1 MEFIE
6 VATMFMV
13 VHVAYDTLLATMAR
27 LDSTFT
33 RGAVGIQGEWGV
45 SFPGWVG
52 SGAGS
57 IHCGNV
63 V

>member
-1 MEFIE
+1 
-6 VATMFMV
+6 MFMV